1 MSIYLELLER
11 VADGEKFHIDFKKR
25 DMKVGK
31 TYLIKDGEYNT
42 ERELIQFEDYGN
54 GFEFIMKTIY
64 QLYLE
69 YKYSTPSERSESKRK
84 VYFKALSV
92 EELTDE
98 ELVHGTPRELAQ
110 AKLEGFILC
119 MILTGQFY
127 WKEERLGKWFW
138 QSKGDEDLVILRD
151 WVENK

>member
-1 MSIYLELLER
+1 MKTIYDELLER
-11 VADGEKFHIDFKKR
+11 VADGENFHIDFIKR
-25 DMKVGK
+25 NMKVGK
-31 TYLIKDGEYNT
+31 NYLIKDGEYDI

-64 QLYLE
+64 QLYLG
-69 YKYSTPSERSESKRK
+69 YKYSTPSERSECKRK
-84 VYFKALSV
+84 RYFKALSV

-98 ELVHGTPRELAQ
+98 LLVIGMPRELAQ

-119 MILTGQFY
+119 MVLTGQFY

-138 QSKGDEDLVILRD
+138 QSKGDEELVIL
-151 WVENK
+151 